1 MIFQDAGFGV
11 RVLGLGA
18 LEIKVGVL
26 CAAAPLV
33 SMCGEGILDKARLTS
48 SQRSLQNKSKTSN
61 MLKKALHLKSPA
73 SLKPRRCLK
82 TQKNMSGTNQA
93 SLTQQI
99 LQHCAAH

>member
-61 MLKKALHLKSPA
+61 MLKKSSSPPKSCIP
-73 SLKPRRCLK
+73 K
-82 TQKNMSGTNQA
+82 TQTLPQDTEKHERDKPG
-93 SLTQQI
+93 
-99 LQHCAAH
+99 